1 MIPQLPV
8 QSRELCH
15 TSIYLVICI
24 PKLMLRDDF
33 GGRSIS
39 LSVRP
44 SPLHQLAPEPPPEAR
59 SASRSSQYLKPMR
72 YFSSALSRP
81 AQEPPVLLHASS
93 ARSGRA
99 NLPRQR
105 LTAHA
110 PAWPAAARFPCTGPP
125 PPLPRPKQSWCGG
138 RSFAAYQRSWGELF
152 RLAPRAA

>member
-1 MIPQLPV
+1 MIPPPPV
-8 QSRELCH
+8 QLRAQCH

-24 PKLMLRDDF
+24 PELMLRDF

-39 LSVRP
+39 LSIRQRP
-44 SPLHQLAPEPPPEAR
+44 VHQLAPEPLPEAR

-72 YFSSALSRP
+72 YSSSALSGPVPVPP
-81 AQEPPVLLHASS
+81 ALLHASS
-93 ARSGRA
+93 ARPGRA

-110 PAWPAAARFPCTGPP
+110 PASGCLALRGTVPLHRSAAAFAPPETSRSAGRLFP
-125 PPLPRPKQSWCGG
+125 
-138 RSFAAYQRSWGELF
+138 AYQRPVF